1 MTVLPTAPLTMLQT
15 PASAAPVSA
24 PLAPASAA
32 LPLTGLDL
40 DAHSLRAMRAVSEL
54 GSITA
59 AATALEYSQPAISQV
74 LKRLEQRLGMP
85 VVERVGRGV
94 RLTEAGRVL
103 ARHAVA
109 VTTALDAAAGE
120 LAELQGLRAGR
131 VRIAAFPSA
140 SATLVP
146 QLLARMAA
154 GHPEIGFTYLEA
166 EPPEAVAA
174 VRDDRVDLAITFS
187 YPGDRDDPHPGS
199 AQGLRHVALCT
210 DEMLLVLPTG
220 HPAAV
225 AEQVDLAGLADENW
239 IGGCPRCRGHLLQLC
254 DQSGFVPRISY
265 ETDNVAAVL
274 GLVSAGIGVA
284 MLPRMALG
292 SAFGSASALAGVEIR
307 STGAREHRTVHA
319 VTAVGGERMPAL
331 AAALAQLVALTGC
344 GSAG

>member
-1 MTVLPTAPLTMLQT
+1 MLP
-15 PASAAPVSA
+15 V
-24 PLAPASAA
+24 
-32 LPLTGLDL
+32 TGLDL
-40 DAHSLRAMRAVSEL
+40 DVHSLRAMRAVSEL

-59 AATALEYSQPAISQV
+59 AASAMGYSQPAISQL

-85 VVERVGRGV
+85 VVERIGRGV

-103 ARHAVA
+103 SRHALT
-109 VTTALDAAAGE
+109 VTTALDLAAGE

-154 GHPEIGFTYLEA
+154 SHPEIAITYLEA
-166 EPPEAVAA
+166 EPPEAVSA
-174 VRDDRVDLAITFS
+174 VRDNRVDVAITFS

-199 AQGLRHVALCT
+199 AHGLRHTALCT
-210 DEMLLVLPTG
+210 DEMLLVLPAG
-220 HPAAV
+220 HPAAM
-225 AEQVDLAGLADENW
+225 EQQVELASLGDENW

-254 DQSGFVPRISY
+254 DQSGFVPRISF

-274 GLVSAGIGVA
+274 GLVAAGIGVA
-284 MLPRMALG
+284 MLPQMALG
-292 SAFGSASALAGVEIR
+292 SALAAASGHPGVEIR
-307 STGAREHRTVHA
+307 PTGARDHRTVHV

-331 AAALAQLVALTGC
+331 AAALAQLAALTG
-344 GSAG
+344 GTRLG